1 MSTTLQVAQPA
12 TDTDIG
18 DNNPIHRLTKK
29 ALQAKEQNEYVT
41 KINADPKGAPHM
53 ALQHDTYQR
62 TVTVISLRAIKNVK
76 ELGYKIVP
84 SAATTPTTCTK
95 YYI

>member
-1 MSTTLQVAQPA
+1 MTH
-12 TDTDIG
+12 TDIG
-18 DNNPIHRLTKK
+18 GNNPTHRLSNK
-29 ALQAKEQNEYVT
+29 ALLAKEQNEYIT

-62 TVTVISLRAIKNVK
+62 TVTVISVRAIKTVK

-84 SAATTPTTCTK
+84 SAATTSTTCTK